1 MLKIAWLFV
10 DTYIS
15 VIFAVS
21 DLTVISA
28 LKTSSWP
35 TISNAIEH
43 SEIKNVP
50 FRCKW
55 LLQCVINKCR
65 VAKRSW
71 HDSCMSSAS
80 LTQRTTI
87 VNNSFRASHS
97 VYNSWRHPGAA
108 KGRSMLGLQQLWT
121 YASLCIFAL
130 TYFVGCRSRASNGN
144 GFYKRI

>member
-35 TISNAIEH
+35 TICNAIEH
-43 SEIKNVP
+43 SEVKNVP

-55 LLQCVINKCR
+55 LLQCVI
-65 VAKRSW
+65 
-71 HDSCMSSAS
+71 
-80 LTQRTTI
+80 T
-87 VNNSFRASHS
+87 RASRCEKKLTRLLY
-97 VYNSWRHPGAA
+97 VFGVVNTTDDDCE
-108 KGRSMLGLQQLWT
+108 QQLPSV
-121 YASLCIFAL
+121 ALCL
-130 TYFVGCRSRASNGN
+130 
-144 GFYKRI
+144 